1 MVLFFVLRNFCCS
14 KVKKETQKGKT
25 MLLNNN
31 NDNTSKWSNQV
42 RMTKHYMERYY
53 ERVLHI
59 PVSTG
64 QNYNKMEKEIFID
77 MDNRLMDREKLFIR
91 LFSSSRSA
99 KVPFEKINQIIIK
112 NNTLVT
118 ILN

>member
-1 MVLFFVLRNFCCS
+1 
-14 KVKKETQKGKT
+14 

-59 PVSTG
+59 PVSTV
-64 QNYNKMEKEIFID
+64 QNYNKMEKEIIID
-77 MDNRLMDREKLFIR
+77 MDNRLMDREKLFIN
-91 LFSSSRSA
+91 LFSNSKSA
-99 KVPFEKINQIIIK
+99 KVPFEKIYQIIIK
-112 NNTLVT
+112 NKKLITV
-118 ILN
+118 LN